1 MLQSLIAKKR
11 EELGRTLTQAKE
23 LGVKVREGDTSA
35 EEGFKK
41 ATADT
46 AKLTNELR
54 HLEAEMDI
62 EKQHAEWHKPA
73 DEGFIRNDPN
83 DAAPRTPAERLQ
95 RMIGAGPLKRY
106 GLPET
111 EAFVAIHREALFLYL
126 TQDNNHAAASYLKQ
140 HAKLGPAEMHALL
153 GTQGDLGGFLI
164 PEDFRREIVKDLAG
178 FAVMRN
184 IARVIPTSSS
194 TLVLPSIQSR
204 SGTERNYSS
213 GYTGA
218 WKPEGYVTGGTAPPV
233 QNQPTFSQ
241 ERIPVHVWQPDAIE
255 VSTELLADAAVPL
268 DMVLA
273 EVIAET
279 RALDEDSAFILGNG
293 IGKPLGL
300 LDPGTGLTTIDSG
313 SSANVTYDSFVDLFT
328 ALPAQYRQN
337 ARWLWSSATFG
348 QILKLKDDQSR
359 PIFLPNEIPGNLWGK
374 PMLFS
379 EFMPDPAADSKSV
392 VFGDFRYYV
401 IADRQE
407 LRIQRLTER
416 FAPNIGI
423 LPTARVG
430 GQVIR
435 KAAFRALNLG

>member
-1 MLQSLIAKKR
+1 MLEMEIKGKR
-11 EELGRTLTQAKE
+11 EELGRAIKAAQE
-23 LGVKVREGDTSA
+23 LGQKVGTDPTQ
-35 EEGFKK
+35 EEAFQKAFKDS
-41 ATADT
+41 TR
-46 AKLTNELR
+46 LTNELR
-54 HLEAEMDI
+54 QLEDREELEKQAKEFNKPVGNGPGRDPKEAEPRSAA
-62 EKQHAEWHKPA
+62 EKMA
-73 DEGFIRNDPN
+73 
-83 DAAPRTPAERLQ
+83 
-95 RMIGAGPLKRY
+95 RMIGAGPLKRL

-111 EAFVAIHREALFLYL
+111 TEFHALHRESFFMFMLEG
-126 TQDNNHAAASYLKQ
+126 QSAAATYLAQ
-140 HAKLGPAEMHALL
+140 HGKVGPKEIHALL

-184 IARVIPTSSS
+184 VARVIPTSSS

-204 SGTERNYSS
+204 SLGERNYPS

-233 QNQPTFSQ
+233 QTQPLFSQ

-255 VSTELLADAAVPL
+255 ISTELLADSAVPL
-268 DMVLA
+268 DSVLA
-273 EVIAET
+273 EIIAET
-279 RALDEDSAFILGNG
+279 RAMDEDSAFLVGDG

-300 LDPGTGLTTIDSG
+300 LDAGSNLITINSG
-313 SSANVTYDSFVDLFT
+313 SSANVTYDGLVDTFT
-328 ALPAQYRQN
+328 GLPAQYRQN
-337 ARWLWSSATFG
+337 ARWLMNSTSFG
-348 QILKLKDDQSR
+348 QILKLKDSVNR
-359 PIFLPNEIPGNLWGK
+359 PILLPNEIPGNLWTK

-379 EFMPDPAADSKSV
+379 EFMPTPAASSKSV

-401 IADRQE
+401 IAERTE

-416 FAPNIGI
+416 FAPNVGI

-435 KAAFRALNLG
+435 RNAFRVLSLAV